1 MKSLADVLGAALKR
15 TGSPGAL
22 KSIWERAVGDIIAK
36 HSTPSRWEG
45 ERLVIKVDAS
55 WKAALESQLPQLS
68 RKMSEA
74 MGESKPVPLVLEV
87 S

>member
-22 KSIWERAVGDIIAK
+22 KTIWARAVGEIIAR
-36 HSTPSRWEG
+36 HSTPARWEG
-45 ERLVIKVDAS
+45 PTLVIRVEPA
-55 WKAALESQLPQLS
+55 WKPALEAELPQLS
-68 RKMSEA
+68 RKLAEA
-74 MGESKPVPLVLEV
+74 MGESTPVPLVLEA

>member
-22 KSIWERAVGDIIAK
+22 KTLWARAVGEIIAR
-36 HSTPSRWEG
+36 HSTPARWEG
-45 ERLVIKVDAS
+45 ETLVIAVEGA
-55 WKAALESQLPQLS
+55 WRAALQAELPELS
-68 RKMSEA
+68 RKLAAA
-74 MGESKPVPLVLEV
+74 MGESKPVPLVLEN

>member
-1 MKSLADVLGAALKR
+1 VKSLADVLGAALKR

-22 KSIWERAVGDIIAK
+22 KSIWVRAVGDIIAK

-45 ERLVIKVDAS
+45 DRLVITVDAS
-55 WKAALESQLPQLS
+55 WKPALEAQLPQLS
-68 RKMSEA
+68 RKLSEA

>member
-22 KSIWERAVGDIIAK
+22 KTIWARAVGDIIAR
-36 HSTPSRWEG
+36 HSTPARWEG
-45 ERLVIKVDAS
+45 STLVIRVEPA
-55 WKAALESQLPQLS
+55 WKPALEAELPQLS
-68 RKMSEA
+68 RKLAEA
-74 MGESKPVPLVLEV
+74 MGESTPVPLVLEA